1 LITLWAYLGF
11 FVQSKWEN
19 YENEQE
25 LKGFD
30 FHLNNQQDLVIKKS
44 SLLVDNENV
53 GLKNNHNHLDVV
65 LAKKGEN
72 GKNGSKKSKNRRSL
86 RSKHK
91 RKLKVESNIGDID
104 EKELEK
110 IPLVGPFGS
119 IENKILKLSS
129 TNNNDKCCGKCDKK
143 SDFAKVVLSKRFV
156 LIFHELS
163 MTGAPLSM
171 MELATELM
179 SCGANVSAVVLSKKG
194 GLMQELIRRQ
204 IKVIDD
210 KFDHSFKAAM
220 KSDLVIAGSAVC
232 SSWIG
237 MIMN

>member
-1 LITLWAYLGF
+1 
-11 FVQSKWEN
+11 
-19 YENEQE
+19 
-25 LKGFD
+25 
-30 FHLNNQQDLVIKKS
+30 
-44 SLLVDNENV
+44 
-53 GLKNNHNHLDVV
+53 
-65 LAKKGEN
+65 
-72 GKNGSKKSKNRRSL
+72 
-86 RSKHK
+86 
-91 RKLKVESNIGDID
+91 
-104 EKELEK
+104 
-110 IPLVGPFGS
+110 
-119 IENKILKLSS
+119 
-129 TNNNDKCCGKCDKK
+129 
-143 SDFAKVVLSKRFV
+143 
-156 LIFHELS
+156 

-237 MIMN
+237 MILLIKFLCFCCFVIFLVFECCLFILN

>member
-1 LITLWAYLGF
+1 MEECNNNRGEFQHQSSSSSKSIQQHSPSFRRRESKGNNSNAQFTWIGSIRLVLWLILITLWAYLGF

-65 LAKKGEN
+65 LDKKGEN

-119 IENKILKLSS
+119 
-129 TNNNDKCCGKCDKK
+129 
-143 SDFAKVVLSKRFV
+143 
-156 LIFHELS
+156 
-163 MTGAPLSM
+163 
-171 MELATELM
+171 
-179 SCGANVSAVVLSKKG
+179 
-194 GLMQELIRRQ
+194 
-204 IKVIDD
+204 
-210 KFDHSFKAAM
+210 AAM

-237 MIMN
+237 MILLINFYVFVVL